1 MARRV
6 SPRIIKRIVQGPGTH
21 FKLEWGCL
29 STGVS
34 KSKKIMDSE
43 ELDSRPHPS
52 PTVAERE
59 NQSFSPSKSREVS
72 NQKI

>member
-6 SPRIIKRIVQGPGTH
+6 SPRIMKRIVQGPRTH

-29 STGVS
+29 SIAP
-34 KSKKIMDSE
+34 SKKIMDSE

-52 PTVAERE
+52 PTVAEK
-59 NQSFSPSKSREVS
+59 NQSFPPSKSPGVS